1 MGQSVSGTGAGFSLG
16 KARPR
21 AVGARMDTGVL
32 KHQKFRHDH
41 LQSKQIYKLQP
52 LLICAAFIAS
62 ASPFAAE
69 ACLAT

>member
-1 MGQSVSGTGAGFSLG
+1 
-16 KARPR
+16 
-21 AVGARMDTGVL
+21 MDTGVL

-52 LLICAAFIAS
+52 LLICAALFAS